1 VWALENPRTTGL
13 RSVHRWHRLG
23 PVLKII
29 KANLGDILI
38 GLLLVVMVALL
49 IWFMAIHGRLVDD
62 PTQ

>member
-1 VWALENPRTTGL
+1 M
-13 RSVHRWHRLG
+13 
-23 PVLKII
+23 LKII